1 MAEISAKAPAMKQG
15 LAILGSSAIANTPL
29 GVLGP
34 TVLAAVAGVINTD
47 IEVMV
52 ILLAS
57 PTMTAQGKLSAVTGP
72 IAVDVSINCTTVFI
86 SYQCTVQ
93 LAFKS
98 TYLAISSTILY
109 LSIFHFLE

>member
-1 MAEISAKAPAMKQG
+1 MANGALGNHGPLVQNHARVDLRVVTGIASNPGMAEISAKAPAMKQG

-29 GVLGP
+29 GVLGSA
-34 TVLAAVAGVINTD
+34 VLAAVAGVIKTD

-72 IAVDVSINCTTVFI
+72 IAVDDTV
-86 SYQCTVQ
+86 
-93 LAFKS
+93 AFW
-98 TYLAISSTILY
+98 A
-109 LSIFHFLE
+109 